1 MIQSTNKNKEKH
13 NNHILIEM
21 KNYLDRIRSTLAL
34 VEIIF
39 NTCILTVNILT
50 LEYTGSEESNKRNEH
65 NQL

>member
-21 KNYLDRIRSTLAL
+21 KNYLS

-50 LEYTGSEESNKRNEH
+50 LEYTGSEESNKRNER